1 MTECRHKRLVLI
13 QPHKEKLR
21 CTYCNLVISKEELTD
36 GYCPEC
42 YHVRGVRHYEFEE
55 VKAKPGAAVQYRCE
69 ECGAIIEW
77 DGVEKKA

>member
-1 MTECRHKRLVLI
+1 MTTCKHKKLVLI
-13 QPHKEKLR
+13 QPPKDKIR
-21 CTYCNLVISKEELTD
+21 CTYCNLVISKEELTN

-77 DGVEKKA
+77 DGAEKEA